1 MYRCR
6 HDLLRYVMLAHA
18 TAYRGRKPSFD
29 ASSVVQALRAARMM
43 NVSEIARNVRLQ
55 RAMLAN
61 WGP

>member
-1 MYRCR
+1 
-6 HDLLRYVMLAHA
+6 LLAHA